1 MPAYVIE
8 RLADALNERGQSLKG
23 TQVLILGVAYKRDLD
38 DDRES
43 PAYKL
48 MELLARK
55 HAEFTYHDP
64 FVPVLQ
70 PSRRYDFRLH
80 SVPLTA
86 ESLAAADAVLIATD
100 HSTFDYDFIVE
111 HGRLIVDTRN
121 ATRNVRSGRDKIVLA

>member
-1 MPAYVIE
+1 MLV
-8 RLADALNERGQSLKG
+8 
-23 TQVLILGVAYKRDLD
+23 LGVAYKNDVD
-38 DDRES
+38 DAASR
-43 PAYKL
+43 PAFKL

-70 PSRRYDFRLH
+70 PSRRYDFRLR

-86 ESLAAADAVLIATD
+86 DSLAAADAVLIATD

-121 ATRNVRSGRDKIVLA
+121 ATRNVQTGREKIVLA